1 MELKIEFCGGLD
13 MIFGGKKG
21 VLDVTVPFSDAKV
34 SQLESYHAIA
44 ILTCSSFQPR
54 IAELLLWMR
63 ENMVTERPELFMKG
77 DTVRPGIL
85 VLINEVDWELSGM
98 GESELSEGDSIAF
111 ISTLHGG

>member
-1 MELKIEFCGGLD
+1 

-21 VLDVTVPFSDAKV
+21 VLDVFVPFVSDAKV
-34 SQLESYHAIA
+34 SLLESLIA
-44 ILTCSSFQPR
+44 MLTSISLQPR
-54 IAELLLWMR
+54 IAELLVWMR

-77 DTVRPGIL
+77 GTVRPGIL

>member
-21 VLDVTVPFSDAKV
+21 VLDVSVPFVSDAKV
-34 SQLESYHAIA
+34 SLLESLIA
-44 ILTCSSFQPR
+44 MLTSISLQPR
-54 IAELLLWMR
+54 IAELLVWMR

-77 DTVRPGIL
+77 ETVRPGIL